1 MESLYVLIPL
11 SLALVFVIAVVFWW
25 SLRTGQ
31 YEDMEGPGHRILMDD
46 DQPVVDKKD
55 ASVDPDQSKKIA
67 E

>member
-25 SLRTGQ
+25 SLRSGQ

-55 ASVDPDQSKKIA
+55 EGVDPDQSKKIH
-67 E
+67 

>member
-25 SLRTGQ
+25 SLRSGQ

-55 ASVDPDQSKKIA
+55 ERVDPDQSKKIH
-67 E
+67 